1 MTTNEIKT
9 LIQNTIAGQG
19 SQVDIGG
26 KLAEVLNALADA
38 VSGVVS
44 GVDVTDIITD
54 VPTGIS
60 SELYQKIMDAPVL
73 VANGKSYLR
82 LTAEPDNVQT
92 NVEDY
97 LQTDVILF
105 GIFGVYQQDGSNLT
119 GGEGILVYQEGHG
132 DYEITRFIL

>member
-44 GVDVTDIITD
+44 GVDVTDVLTD
-54 VPTGIS
+54 VPTTIS

-73 VANGKSYLR
+73 VANGKAYFR
-82 LTAEPDNVQT
+82 LTAEPDNVQQ

-97 LQTDVILF
+97 LHTNVNLF
-105 GIFGVYQQDGSNLT
+105 GIFGVCQQDGSNLT
-119 GGEGILVYQEGHG
+119 GADGILVYQEGYG
-132 DYEITRFIL
+132 DYEISRFVF